1 MKKKKNNSKLILLSF
16 LAIIIVIIILLIIKI
31 IKQNSYTI
39 QLNGSEV
46 ITIYEKENYNEPG
59 YIVLDYNNNEVY
71 KEVKIDS
78 NLDINTPGEYTI
90 IYKIPTFLLGTK
102 TKRTVIVQ
110 SNPIANAKL
119 ELIGDEY
126 IELNL
131 NDTYTDQ
138 GIKCNLDGNDCTSK
152 LTKDTNLNTS
162 KLGSYYYNYTLTV
175 GNKSAVK
182 TRNIIVKGENYSFK
196 LSNNNPTNQDIQL
209 TFISNINDDE
219 FISIKDIENNTITTD
234 IVINKITQNG
244 EYTYYINKSN
254 GSAIE
259 AKISIT
265 NIDKEKPTGTCSA
278 QISSNKTTFTLNVKD
293 NDKVDKYKFNNQE
306 YSGNFTI
313 NSKVTGGDVIAYDR
327 AGNSNTIKCS
337 YLTEPKKP
345 SNVSIKYESDTLKYY
360 IVKTNDEYLNYIWMK
375 NPNKQMKIGL
385 GGNPS
390 GLRKT
395 NEILNSEIS
404 ANKLSNKGLIGANG
418 SFFTSSSF
426 DEWLYSYDHAWR
438 NTQIGPV
445 FFKNGTVVRD
455 FTKYMANMDRGFD
468 LVGITKDNVL
478 KKYTFSSK
486 MSFQKAQEVV
496 QKMKDDGIQNSF
508 TFQVTL
514 VKDKKAQAG
523 DSEKASRT
531 GICQI
536 DNNNFVLYSS
546 RSQITLGHEANAM
559 VSAGCVTGFNLDG
572 GGSRNL
578 YYKLGNGSLTS
589 LSVTSR
595 AVADVIYFTEQ

>member
-1 MKKKKNNSKLILLSF
+1 MIKKKNNSKLILLSF
-16 LAIIIVIIILLIIKI
+16 LAVIIVIIIFLIINI

-78 NLDINTPGEYTI
+78 NLDINTPGEYKI
-90 IYKIPTFLLGTK
+90 IYKIPSFLIGTK
-102 TKRTVIVQ
+102 TTRTVIVQ
-110 SNPIANAKL
+110 SNPILSAKL
-119 ELIGDEY
+119 NIIGQEN
-126 IELNL
+126 IEIKLNEE
-131 NDTYTDQ
+131 YTDQ
-138 GIKCNLDGNDCTSK
+138 GIKCDINGSDCSNKVT
-152 LTKDTNLNTS
+152 TDTNLNIN
-162 KLGSYYYNYTLTV
+162 KLGSYFYNYTLTI
-175 GNKSAVK
+175 GNKKMVK
-182 TRNIIVKGENYSFK
+182 TRNIVVTGENYSYS
-196 LSNNNPTNQDIQL
+196 LSNNNPTNQDIQI
-209 TFISNINDDE
+209 TFTSNINEND
-219 FISIKDIENNTITTD
+219 FVSIKDIENNVSSND
-234 IVINKITQNG
+234 SVVNKITQNG
-244 EYTYYINKSN
+244 DYTYYINKSD

-265 NIDKEKPTGTCSA
+265 NIDKEKPIGTCEA
-278 QISSNKTTFTLNVKD
+278 QITSKKTTFTLNVKD

-313 NSKVTGGDVIAYDR
+313 NSKVTGGDVIAYDK
-327 AGNSNTIKCS
+327 AGNSNTIKCN
-337 YLTEPKKP
+337 YITEPKKP

-375 NPNKQMKIGL
+375 NPNMQMKIGL

-404 ANKLSNKGLIGANG
+404 ANKLSKKGLIGANG
-418 SFFTSSSF
+418 SFFTSSAF
-426 DEWLYSYDHAWR
+426 DEWLYQYDHAWR

-468 LVGITKDNVL
+468 LVAINKNNTL
-478 KKYTFSSK
+478 KKYTFKAK
-486 MSFQKAQEVV
+486 MSFQDAQDLIK
-496 QKMKDDGIQNSF
+496 KMKDEGVQNSF
-508 TFQVTL
+508 TFQVLL
-514 VKDKKAQAG
+514 VKDGKALAG
-523 DSEKASRT
+523 NSEKASRT
-531 GICQI
+531 GVCQI
-536 DNNNFVLYSS
+536 DNNNFILYSS